1 MCSPPNLPRL
11 PSRYASE
18 WSITTNSNDA
28 YKFKGGVNKETF
40 AIESGPKGSGVWPI
54 TTGLMA
60 AATANWLLRMIQW
73 MRRYTPTVQDEEE

>member
-1 MCSPPNLPRL
+1 MPD
-11 PSRYASE
+11 
-18 WSITTNSNDA
+18 SNGG
-28 YKFKGGVNKETF
+28 YKFEGGVNEDTF

-54 TTGLMA
+54 TAGLMA